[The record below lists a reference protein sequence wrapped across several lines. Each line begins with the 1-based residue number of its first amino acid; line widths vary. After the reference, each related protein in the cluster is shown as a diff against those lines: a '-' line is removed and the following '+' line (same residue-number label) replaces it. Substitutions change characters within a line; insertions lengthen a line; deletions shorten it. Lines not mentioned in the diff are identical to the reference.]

1 MRDEYL
7 VKIYKGLIDK
17 KTVGQVHKELYN
29 ATINRADKSEKAYEI
44 AFKTTNRIKKMLPQ
58 RDVLIQV
65 AQAHHP
71 KYAKTIKTETDAMA
85 ILIIGFFTHLKLDE
99 HITKAFN
106 EKRYEWENKAKEQA
120 IDEDIEHN
128 RKLDTPKVFYLSSR
142 HNDCAKDHLNLQGRM
157 YIDAEWGKY
166 VGEELKP
173 EIRKYI
179 QEHQVITMQEVTSRP
194 YWLITRPHCRHY
206 LKAIDT
212 KQALKKSVKRL
223 LRKYN
228 MSRKIGDRQYLQ
240 TMDSGVGSMRRKL
253 IGEYR
258 NAQLM
263 VDKYEERMAT
273 HKKLYEAYPNK
284 MLQDAINKDKLL
296 INKWRKYMK
305 ELEKR
310 GEK

>member
-1 MRDEYL
+1 M
-7 VKIYKGLIDK
+7 
-17 KTVGQVHKELYN
+17 HKEIYEQ
-29 ATINRADKSEKAYEI
+29 TINRANKDKKAYEI
-44 AFKTTNRIKKMLPQ
+44 AVKSASRLKKMLPSKETS
-58 RDVLIQV
+58 IMY
-65 AQAHHP
+65 AKAKHP
-71 KYAKTIKTETDAMA
+71 KYANTIKSDTDALA
-85 ILIIGFFTHLKLDE
+85 IIIFGLMNHIKLDAN
-99 HITKAFN
+99 ITEAFN
-106 EKRYEWENKAKEQA
+106 KNRYEWENKAKDDA
-120 IDEDIEHN
+120 IVNDIEHN
-128 RKLDTPKVFYLSSR
+128 RKLDNPKIFYLSSQ
-142 HNDCAKDHLNLQGRM
+142 HKDCAKDHINLQGKI

-173 EIRKYI
+173 AVREYI
-179 QEHQVITMQEVTSRP
+179 AEHNVITMQEVTSRP

-212 KQALKKSVKRL
+212 KQVLNKSIKKL

-228 MSRKIGDRQYLQ
+228 MKRKIGDRQYLQ
-240 TMDSGVGSMRRKL
+240 TMDSGVGSMQRKL

-263 VDKYEERMAT
+263 VDKYNERLNT
-273 HKKLYEAYPNK
+273 HQKLYNIHSTPI
-284 MLQDAINKDKLL
+284 LQDAINKDKML

>member
-1 MRDEYL
+1 
-7 VKIYKGLIDK
+7 
-17 KTVGQVHKELYN
+17 
-29 ATINRADKSEKAYEI
+29 
-44 AFKTTNRIKKMLPQ
+44 MLPHK
-58 RDVLIQV
+58 DALIQV
-65 AQAHHP
+65 AQTHHP

-85 ILIIGFFTHLKLDE
+85 VLIFGFFTHLKLDE

-106 EKRYEWENKAKEQA
+106 EKRYEWENKAKKQA
-120 IDEDIEHN
+120 IIEDIDRN
-128 RKLDTPKVFYLSSR
+128 RTLDTPKVFYLSSK
-142 HNDCAKDHLNLQGRM
+142 HKDCAKDHLDLQGKI

-173 EIRKYI
+173 TIRKYI
-179 QEHQVITMQEVTSRP
+179 ADHDVMTIQEVTFRP

-212 KQALKKSVKRL
+212 KQVLKKSVKRL

-240 TMDSGVGSMRRKL
+240 TMDSGVGSMQRKL

-263 VDKYEERMAT
+263 VDKYEERMTT
-273 HKKLYEAYPNK
+273 HKKLYETYPNK
-284 MLQDAINKDKLL
+284 MLQDAIIKDKML

-305 ELEKR
+305 ELEKQD
-310 GEK
+310 EK

>member
-1 MRDEYL
+1 
-7 VKIYKGLIDK
+7 
-17 KTVGQVHKELYN
+17 
-29 ATINRADKSEKAYEI
+29 
-44 AFKTTNRIKKMLPQ
+44 MLPAPQ
-58 RDVLIQV
+58 NAIQV

-120 IDEDIEHN
+120 IEEDIEHN
-128 RKLDTPKVFYLSSR
+128 RKLDTPKVFYLSSQHR
-142 HNDCAKDHLNLQGRM
+142 DCAKDHLQLQGRIF
-157 YIDAEWGKY
+157 IDAEWGKY

-173 EIRKYI
+173 AVRKYI
-179 QEHQVITMQEVTSRP
+179 QEHQVITMQEVTHRP

-212 KQALKKSVKRL
+212 KQVLKKSVKRL

-263 VDKYEERMAT
+263 VNKYEERMAT

-284 MLQDAINKDKLL
+284 MLQDAINKDKML
-296 INKWRKYMK
+296 INKWRKYMR